1 MKKPRRKRLKII
13 TKKKIDHYKKKWTKR
28 KKLLLNSFY
37 KKITQSVRLIL
48 GHSVNVRLLFQS
60 INKGLTVRLKNK
72 QSKSFRSILIK
83 LRSFSKFT
91 FFRELV
97 NILLIVINKSKSLST
112 SNILSEYLASQL
124 SVLKKHN
131 ILITFL
137 KRIISSM
144 LNSNFSSLTGLK
156 ISFKGRLNGAS
167 RSSIRNIMLGKLPL
181 QTLKESID
189 HSTSTSFTP
198 NGTIGV
204 KIWLFSKKSSN
215 DSVSKLLIKN
225 KN

>member
-1 MKKPRRKRLKII
+1 MAEE
-13 TKKKIDHYKKKWTKR
+13 

-37 KKITQSVRLIL
+37 RKITRSVKLIL
-48 GHSVNVRLLFQS
+48 GHSVDVLLLLQS
-60 INKGLTVRLKNK
+60 VNKGLTVRLKNR
-72 QSKSFRSILIK
+72 QSKNFRAILIK
-83 LRSFSKFT
+83 LRSFSKFP

-97 NILLIVINKSKSLST
+97 NILLIVIHKGKYLST
-112 SNILSEYLASQL
+112 SNLLSEYLAYQL

-144 LNSNFSSLTGLK
+144 LNSNFSSIDGLK

-181 QTLKESID
+181 QTLSESID
-189 HSTSTSFTP
+189 HSTSTSFTS

-204 KIWLFSKKSSN
+204 KIWLFSKSLN
-215 DSVSKLLIKN
+215 DSRLNSVKSKNSI
-225 KN
+225 